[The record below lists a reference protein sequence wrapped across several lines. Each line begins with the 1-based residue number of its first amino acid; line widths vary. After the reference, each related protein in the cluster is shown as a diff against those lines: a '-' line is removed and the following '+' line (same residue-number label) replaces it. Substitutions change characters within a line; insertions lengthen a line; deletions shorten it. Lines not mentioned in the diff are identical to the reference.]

1 MTISIDLFAIVIFAA
16 LAIVIASPL
25 ILLAFWIADL
35 KRGALW

>member
-1 MTISIDLFAIVIFAA
+1 MTIPIGLFTAVIYAA

-25 ILLAFWIADL
+25 ILLALWIADL

>member
-1 MTISIDLFAIVIFAA
+1 MTIPVGLFAFVIYAA
-16 LAIVIASPL
+16 LVIVIASPL